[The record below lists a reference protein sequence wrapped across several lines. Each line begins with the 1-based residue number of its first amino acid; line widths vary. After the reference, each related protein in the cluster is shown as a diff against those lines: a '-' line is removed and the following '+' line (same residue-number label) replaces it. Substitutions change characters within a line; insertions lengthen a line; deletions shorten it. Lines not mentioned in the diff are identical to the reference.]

1 MGDIEGRLA
10 VGTRVQGLG
19 ILSPNNGEINGQE
32 NQHDME
38 NGVMLG
44 FIGVSLSITQHEFR
58 ASGFSAEII
67 VEDLNA
73 VEVWS
78 KPQTL

>member
-1 MGDIEGRLA
+1 M
-10 VGTRVQGLG
+10 TRVQGLG
-19 ILSPNNGEINGQE
+19 ILSPNNGELNGQE

-44 FIGVSLSITQHEFR
+44 FIGVTFISMTQHEFG

-73 VEVWS
+73 VDVWS